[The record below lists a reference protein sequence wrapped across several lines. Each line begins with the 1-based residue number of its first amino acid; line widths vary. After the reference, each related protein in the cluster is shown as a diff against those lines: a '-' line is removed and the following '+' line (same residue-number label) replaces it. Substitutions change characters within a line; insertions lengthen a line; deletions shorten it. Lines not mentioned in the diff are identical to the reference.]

1 MAPISTALVATKA
14 KTNNQP
20 DVFTSFHPGTG
31 TWQYLVSGQ
40 HTSVGVIIDSVLDF
54 DPVTNRISTETADTL
69 LNLVAKHDVKV
80 QRIMETHA
88 HADHLTAARYLQAK
102 LFQRQQSRPN
112 IWIGKRILQVQST
125 VTEKYEIDT
134 AELIGVFDQLFD
146 DNEKFP
152 VGSIPCEAFHLPGHI
167 PDHIGYKIGHNV
179 FTGDSI
185 FNPDVGSARAD
196 FPGSSASDLY
206 RSARALLSLPG
217 HYRFYTVHDYPPESR
232 TVSETGG
239 KHKPYTTVAEQ
250 NESNKHIKA
259 GTPKIDFVKW
269 RSERDSTLG
278 EPKLLHQAPQ
288 FNIRAGGLP
297 RATSGGEKLLKSLS
311 K

>member
-1 MAPISTALVATKA
+1 LERGSSK
-14 KTNNQP
+14 
-20 DVFTSFHPGTG
+20 F
-31 TWQYLVSGQ
+31 
-40 HTSVGVIIDSVLDF
+40 
-54 DPVTNRISTETADTL
+54 
-69 LNLVAKHDVKV
+69 
-80 QRIMETHA
+80 
-88 HADHLTAARYLQAK
+88 
-102 LFQRQQSRPN
+102 
-112 IWIGKRILQVQST
+112 
-125 VTEKYEIDT
+125 TEKYEIDT

-152 VGSIPCEAFHLPGHI
+152 VGSILCEPLHLPGHT
-167 PDHIGYKIGHNV
+167 PNHIGYKIGHNI

-217 HYRFYTVHDYPPESR
+217 HYRFYTGYDYPPESR

-259 GTPKIDFVKW
+259 VHQ
-269 RSERDSTLG
+269 
-278 EPKLLHQAPQ
+278 KL
-288 FNIRAGGLP
+288 
-297 RATSGGEKLLKSLS
+297 TSSSGGQRGTVRLESPNCFTRLFNSTSAQVAYLARPVAVKSF
-311 K
+311 